1 MRKYRV
7 IPWVVLLFLIHG
19 SLVFGHTFWVNT
31 FDSQAHQPRHVLVTL
46 GYGHSFPLDDL
57 LKDLTLESFTL
68 YDPELKETSL
78 PLPVVQQAETIKLD
92 NHLQVVSG
100 DLAARKIILGKDSPT
115 GVYQVSAESKDNYW
129 TYYIDKKGRKKW
141 AAKPMNE
148 VTDAKRII
156 RGMRYHPFA
165 VSYFT
170 VGKWQTPKSLGQ
182 ELEIIPMTDLS
193 NVHAGDLVKFKVM
206 FMGKE
211 LTTDP
216 SLSLEYI
223 TAKSDAFGAAENFSI
238 ASLLFDGNGQFRVP
252 TAGNWLVNV
261 YTRQNVTED
270 NALKHLTKK
279 CTTVLY
285 SSSITFTVKP

>member
-1 MRKYRV
+1 MRKSIIV
-7 IPWVVLLFLIHG
+7 LSAALLFSAHG
-19 SLVFGHTFWVNT
+19 SLAFAHTFWVNT

-57 LKDLTLESFTL
+57 LKDLTLKSFTL
-68 YDPELKETSL
+68 YDPELEATAL
-78 PLPVVQQAETIKLD
+78 PLPVARQAATIKLD
-92 NHLQVVSG
+92 NDLQIVSG

-129 TYYIDKKGRKKW
+129 TYYIDEKGRQRW
-141 AAKPMNE
+141 ATKPMNE
-148 VTDAKRII
+148 VTGAKEII

-193 NVHAGDLVKFKVM
+193 NVHAGDLVQFKVM

-216 SLSLEYI
+216 SLSIEYI
-223 TAKSDAFGAAENFSI
+223 TAKSDAFGGTEKFALSSMLVE
-238 ASLLFDGNGQFRVP
+238 GKGQFRIP

-261 YTRQNVTED
+261 YTRQDVTKD
-270 NALKHLTKK
+270 NALKHLADK

-285 SSSITFTVKP
+285 SSSVTFTVKP

>member
-1 MRKYRV
+1 M
-7 IPWVVLLFLIHG
+7 
-19 SLVFGHTFWVNT
+19 
-31 FDSQAHQPRHVLVTL
+31 LVTL

-57 LKDLTLESFTL
+57 LTDLTLESFTL
-68 YDPELKETSL
+68 HDPELKATQL
-78 PLPVVQQAETIKLD
+78 PLPVAKQAATMKLD
-92 NHLQVVSG
+92 NHLQIVSG
-100 DLAARKIILGKDSPT
+100 DLAARKIILEKGCPS

-129 TYYIDKKGRKKW
+129 TYYIDTKGRKRW

-148 VTDAKRII
+148 VTQAQKIL

-182 ELEIIPMTDLS
+182 ELEIVPMTDLS
-193 NVHAGDLVKFKVM
+193 NVHAGDLVKFKVL

-216 SLSLEYI
+216 SLSIEYI
-223 TAKSDAFGAAENFSI
+223 TAKSDTFGATEKFSLSSI
-238 ASLLFDGNGQFRVP
+238 LYGGKGQFRVP

-261 YTRQNVTED
+261 YTRQNVTKD
-270 NALKHLTKK
+270 NALKHLAHK

-285 SSSITFTVKP
+285 SSSITFTVQP

>member
-1 MRKYRV
+1 MKKYI
-7 IPWVVLLFLIHG
+7 IPLLTVFWLAAN
-19 SLVFGHTFWVNT
+19 SSVSFGHTFWVNA
-31 FDSQAHQPRHVLVTL
+31 FDSTAHQPRHVLVTL

-57 LKDLTLESFTL
+57 LTELTLKSFTL
-68 YDPELKETSL
+68 YDPELKATPL
-78 PLPVVQQAETIKLD
+78 PLPMVQQAATIKLD

-100 DLAARKIILGKDSPT
+100 DLAARKIILGKDCPS

-129 TYYIDKKGRKKW
+129 TYYIDEKGRQRW

-148 VTDAKRII
+148 MTEAQKIL

-182 ELEIIPMTDLS
+182 DLEIIPMTDLS
-193 NVHAGDLVKFKVM
+193 KVHAGDLVKFKVL

-211 LTTDP
+211 LKTDP
-216 SLSLEYI
+216 TLSIEYI
-223 TAKSDAFGAAENFSI
+223 TARSDAFGARENFSL
-238 ASLLFDGNGQFRVP
+238 SSVLFDGKGQFRLP
-252 TAGNWLVNV
+252 CAGNWLVNV
-261 YTRQNVTED
+261 YTRQNVTKNNE
-270 NALKHLTKK
+270 LKHLAKK

>member
-1 MRKYRV
+1 M
-7 IPWVVLLFLIHG
+7 ILLA
-19 SLVFGHTFWVNT
+19 VFGVSVYASLAFSHTFWVNT
-31 FDSQAHQPRHVLVTL
+31 FDLQAHQPRHVLVTL

-68 YDPELKETSL
+68 YDPELKAAAL
-78 PLPVVQQAETIKLD
+78 PLPVAQQAETIKLD
-92 NHLQVVSG
+92 NDLQIVSG
-100 DLAARKIILGKDSPT
+100 DLAARKIILGKDCPS

-129 TYYIDKKGRKKW
+129 TYYIDEKGRQRW

-148 VTDAKRII
+148 VTEAKEIV

-170 VGKWQTPKSLGQ
+170 VGTWQTPKSLGQ

-193 NVHAGDLVKFKVM
+193 NVHAGDLVKFKVL

-211 LTTDP
+211 LSTDP
-216 SLSLEYI
+216 ALSIEYI
-223 TAKSDAFGAAENFSI
+223 TAQSDAFGATEKFSL
-238 ASLLFDGNGQFRVP
+238 ASILYNGKGQFRIP

-261 YTRQNVTED
+261 YTRQNVTANNE
-270 NALKHLTKK
+270 LKHLANK

-285 SSSITFTVKP
+285 SSSVTFSVKP

>member
-7 IPWVVLLFLIHG
+7 IPWMVLLFLVPG
-19 SLVFGHTFWVNT
+19 SFAFGHTFWVNT

-68 YDPELKETSL
+68 YDPELKATAL
-78 PLPVVQQAETIKLD
+78 PLPVARQAETIKLD
-92 NHLQVVSG
+92 NHLQIVSG
-100 DLAARKIILGKDSPT
+100 DLAARKIILGKDSPN
-115 GVYQVSAESKDNYW
+115 GLYQVSAESKDNYW
-129 TYYIDKKGRKKW
+129 TCYIDEKGRQRW

-148 VTDAKRII
+148 VTGAKKIL

-193 NVHAGDLVKFKVM
+193 TVHAGDLVKFKVL

-211 LTTDP
+211 LNTDP

-223 TAKSDAFGAAENFSI
+223 TAKSDAFGAAEKFSL
-238 ASLLFDGNGQFRVP
+238 ASLLFNGEGQFRLP
-252 TAGNWLVNV
+252 AAGNWLINV
-261 YTRQNVTED
+261 YTRQDVTRD
-270 NALKHLTKK
+270 NALKHLAGK

-285 SSSITFTVKP
+285 SSSLTFTVKP

>member
-7 IPWVVLLFLIHG
+7 IPWVVLLFLVPG
-19 SLVFGHTFWVNT
+19 SFAFGHTFWVNA
-31 FDSQAHQPRHVLVTL
+31 FDSTAHQPRHVLVTL

-68 YDPELKETSL
+68 YDPELKATAL
-78 PLPVVQQAETIKLD
+78 PLPVAQQAETIKLD
-92 NHLQVVSG
+92 NDLQIISG
-100 DLAARKIILGKDSPT
+100 DLAARKIILGKDCPS

-129 TYYIDKKGRKKW
+129 TFYIDEKGRQRW
-141 AAKPMNE
+141 ATKPMNE
-148 VTDAKRII
+148 VTGAKKIL

-211 LTTDP
+211 LSTDP
-216 SLSLEYI
+216 SLSIEYI
-223 TAKSDAFGAAENFSI
+223 TAKVMPLVLQRNFPWLPFSI
-238 ASLLFDGNGQFRVP
+238 MAK
-252 TAGNWLVNV
+252 VNFACPLPE
-261 YTRQNVTED
+261 TGW
-270 NALKHLTKK
+270 
-279 CTTVLY
+279 
-285 SSSITFTVKP
+285 SMSIPVRMLPRIML